1 MLSFIIPAHDEE
13 TSIVATIAAIRASAH
28 GREFEVVVV
37 DDASSDRTAELAL
50 AAGAR
55 VESVQVRQ
63 IAAARNAGA
72 QVARGDLFVF
82 VDADTRISKELVDAV
97 VAATATG
104 AIGGGAMVRFD
115 HPQPV
120 WARLM
125 MPMLTRAYA
134 MMKLAAGCF
143 VFATRD
149 AFDATGGFDV
159 ELFAGEE
166 VELSRAIK
174 RYASAIQR
182 WQGHPA
188 RFVVVSAYVET
199 SARKLRLFS
208 GLRLL
213 GELLRFVILGRRGV
227 RRRDNLSLWY
237 GPRVPDP
244 GHTPGDQHGIS
255 GGSVSDRG

>member
-1 MLSFIIPAHDEE
+1 MTFWQLDND
-13 TSIVATIAAIRASAH
+13 
-28 GREFEVVVV
+28 G
-37 DDASSDRTAELAL
+37 
-50 AAGAR
+50 
-55 VESVQVRQ
+55 QVCGSTLYRQ
-63 IAAARNAGA
+63 EMAAR
-72 QVARGDLFVF
+72 
-82 VDADTRISKELVDAV
+82 S
-97 VAATATG
+97 
-104 AIGGGAMVRFD
+104 
-115 HPQPV
+115 
-120 WARLM
+120 
-125 MPMLTRAYA
+125 
-134 MMKLAAGCF
+134 
-143 VFATRD
+143 
-149 AFDATGGFDV
+149 
-159 ELFAGEE
+159 
-166 VELSRAIK
+166 
-174 RYASAIQR
+174 ASAIQR